1 MTSFSS
7 CLKKGLPKLENWDLN
22 NIENIYVEHRYES
35 DKVMNGRPVVAYQRL
50 NVVRS
55 VDESNGVIDLKIEVP
70 QASGSFTE
78 KIRDQVLQTNLWM
91 YMDISTAAKVIPLRD
106 SPNLGDPIDLTKE
119 HQYQVTAANG
129 SSKVWSIKVTAFL
142 K

>member
-1 MTSFSS
+1 MKYYKYVVIILLCMTSFSS

-70 QASGSFTE
+70 QASGLSLKRLEIKCF
-78 KIRDQVLQTNLWM
+78 KLIFGCIWIFLQR
-91 YMDISTAAKVIPLRD
+91 LR
-106 SPNLGDPIDLTKE
+106 
-119 HQYQVTAANG
+119 
-129 SSKVWSIKVTAFL
+129 
-142 K
+142 